1 MNKTPLVEFVYNRH
15 KTASATKEAAVE
27 LRVTFERKQKYMTT
41 GVRLLPKQWHRG
53 TVTNRVDA
61 IQLNQTLEKLM
72 IDVRQ
77 VVVNMM
83 TEGSIDIFTI
93 PDRLKRLRSGN
104 INFLDFCD
112 KRMKIRQYGKAEDSQ
127 ERYTRFMK
135 FFRGWGKIAEFE
147 DITDLNIIALDEHLA
162 ARGLK
167 PYSKWNNYH
176 RFLNSFILDAIDEGY
191 IKRNPYKWVRIEKE
205 KSKGGIGKY
214 LSPQEFTKVR
224 DMELPTESLQR
235 VRDLFVFQTYTCLSY
250 VDLSTFD
257 AEKIE
262 KVKGMKV
269 YIGTRAKTSQTLLLL
284 FSTILYHFP
293 IAALVASYAAND
305 TIFAQSFN
313 TFSTAREDTPSFMAI
328 SAAVTLGFSLI
339 AEMIAWFFSELFSE
353 PEPFFSEPM
362 ALFSV
367 VITVVFSVAGLLPH
381 PA

>member
-61 IQLNQTLEKLM
+61 IQLNQTLEMLM

-83 TEGSIDIFTI
+83 TEGSIDIFSI

-104 INFLDFCD
+104 INFLDFC
-112 KRMKIRQYGKAEDSQ
+112 

-191 IKRNPYKWVRIEKE
+191 VKRNPYKWVRIEKE

-214 LSPQEFTKVR
+214 LSPQEFAKVR

-257 AEKIE
+257 AEKI
-262 KVKGMKV
+262 
-269 YIGTRAKTSQTLLLL
+269 RQARPLP
-284 FSTILYHFP
+284 FHF
-293 IAALVASYAAND
+293 
-305 TIFAQSFN
+305 
-313 TFSTAREDTPSFMAI
+313 
-328 SAAVTLGFSLI
+328 
-339 AEMIAWFFSELFSE
+339 
-353 PEPFFSEPM
+353 
-362 ALFSV
+362 
-367 VITVVFSVAGLLPH
+367 
-381 PA
+381 